1 MTMKSW
7 VKMPTGW
14 IQAGGL
20 TSFRWKQGEG
30 SANVASLMLLA
41 VIAHH
46 ADDEHGVARITYDRF
61 QVATGLS
68 RAKISDGL
76 NILVHRGLIE
86 RLDIQ
91 STYRVADFD
100 PARGWGKLP
109 ARGLYRQDAIPAFY
123 EFRLR
128 RATELDA
135 LKLYYG
141 VVARRDNDTN
151 LARMNYETIEDYAG
165 VPRNRIKS
173 ALSLLAVNNLVHVE
187 HVPSWTSDYGV
198 SNAYRLAHLETNRHM
213 GTRGRRLIQ
222 EGDFPGE

>member
-1 MTMKSW
+1 MKSW
-7 VKMPTGW
+7 VKLPTRW
-14 IQAGGL
+14 IEEGGL
-20 TSFRWKQGEG
+20 ASFRWKQGEG
-30 SANVASLMLLA
+30 SASVAGLMLLA

-46 ADDEHGVARITYDRF
+46 ADDEHGIAQITYDRF
-61 QVATGLS
+61 QAATDLS
-68 RAKISDGL
+68 RAKVSDGL
-76 NILVHRGLIE
+76 SILVDRHMIE
-86 RLDIQ
+86 RLDVQ
-91 STYRVADFD
+91 SAYRIADFN
-100 PARGWGKLP
+100 PALGWGKLP
-109 ARGLYRQDAIPAFY
+109 ARGLYRQDAIPAFH

-141 VVARRDNDTN
+141 VVARRDDDTN
-151 LARMNYETIEDYAG
+151 LARMNYETIEDYTA

-213 GTRGRRLIQ
+213 GNRGRRLIHDGGFQ
-222 EGDFPGE
+222 NE